1 MRLAGLG
8 TFAACIFVFAAS
20 AQAREKK
27 PPPELHAAVTAGD
40 LEDVERI
47 LNEGADV
54 DEQDSNGE
62 NALMHAAWE
71 GHVDI
76 AQLLVD
82 KGINKNSQDRGG
94 DYPLLFAAFRGQLAI
109 VKLMCDS
116 GGMEPDLQ
124 NRGGYTALMMAVVS
138 AFYGP

>member
-8 TFAACIFVFAAS
+8 TFAACIFVLAAS

-54 DEQDSNGE
+54 DEQDSNG
-62 NALMHAAWE
+62 
-71 GHVDI
+71 
-76 AQLLVD
+76 
-82 KGINKNSQDRGG
+82 
-94 DYPLLFAAFRGQLAI
+94 
-109 VKLMCDS
+109 
-116 GGMEPDLQ
+116 
-124 NRGGYTALMMAVVS
+124 
-138 AFYGP
+138 